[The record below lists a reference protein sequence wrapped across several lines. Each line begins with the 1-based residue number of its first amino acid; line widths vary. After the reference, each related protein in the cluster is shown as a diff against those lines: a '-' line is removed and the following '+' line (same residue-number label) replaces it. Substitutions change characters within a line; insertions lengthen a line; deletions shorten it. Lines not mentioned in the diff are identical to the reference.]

1 MLWSDLV
8 GFVCEGYRGRGKREM
23 GDTLASWLSA
33 VEEQLAGRDHGWRDT
48 I

>member
-8 GFVCEGYRGRGKREM
+8 GCGCEGDRGRGKREM
-23 GDTLASWLSA
+23 GDILASWLSA
-33 VEEQLAGRDHGWRDT
+33 VEEQLAGRDHGSRDT